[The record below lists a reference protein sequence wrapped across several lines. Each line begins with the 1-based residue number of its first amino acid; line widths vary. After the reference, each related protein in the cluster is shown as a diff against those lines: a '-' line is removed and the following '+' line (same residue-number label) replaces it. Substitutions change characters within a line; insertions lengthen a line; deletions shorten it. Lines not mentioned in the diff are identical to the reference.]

1 MRWVGLGALLL
12 LGAGVSC
19 TSTYQVRHAP
29 ASGFLGDYSQLQTG
43 GRGRPLL
50 IYRDPDVDFT
60 AYKRVQL
67 DPVAGYIGAHSRL
80 QKIAPEDRQA
90 LLNYF
95 HATLRKRLAEDYELV
110 DEAGPGVLRLR
121 VAVTD
126 AQGSKVA
133 MDTLSTVV
141 PVGLALSALQKVT
154 LGKTLTAG
162 SVRIEAEALD
172 GATGKRLAALVDERA
187 GAKVSG
193 RLDKWSKW
201 QDARDAFDFWGERL
215 QSRLAALRAEKA
227 QTGAKPARR

>member
-1 MRWVGLGALLL
+1 MGWRGRMVLLVAVTGL
-12 LGAGVSC
+12 SC
-19 TSTYQVRHAP
+19 TSTYQVRNAP
-29 ASGFLGDYSQLQTG
+29 ASGFLGDYSQLERG

-50 IYRDPDVDFT
+50 IYRDPAADFT
-60 AYKRVQL
+60 AYKRIQI

-90 LLNYF
+90 LLDYF

-110 DEAGPGVLRLR
+110 NEPGPGVLRLR

-141 PVGLALSALQKVT
+141 PVGLALSALEKVA

-172 GATGKRLAALVDERA
+172 GGTGKRLAALVDERA

-201 QDARDAFDFWGERL
+201 QDARDAFDFWGDRL
-215 QSRLAALRAEKA
+215 GSRLAELRAEKEKA
-227 QTGAKPARR
+227 GAEPARP